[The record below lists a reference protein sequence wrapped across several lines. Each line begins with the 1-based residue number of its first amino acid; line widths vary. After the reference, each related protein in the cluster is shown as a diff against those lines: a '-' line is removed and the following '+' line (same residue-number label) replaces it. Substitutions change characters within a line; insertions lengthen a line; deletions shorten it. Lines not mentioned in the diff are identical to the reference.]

1 MVRIG
6 SEIIDGC
13 KAGDVQAVTILVAA
27 LQTPLYQLAIRILG
41 DRAEAEDAVQE
52 IFIRLL
58 RSISDYRGNAQFTTW
73 VYRLAVNLCLDHNR
87 KRKRSGEIAGIYPGP
102 AQENEPE
109 RALLEKERQ
118 ETIRKAMLKL
128 PAQYRAAVTLH
139 YLEDFSYQEIAEI
152 MNMPRAT
159 VGTWI
164 YRGKT
169 VLREELK
176 ALGKGDEDERMR
188 RDQEKPVALPGRR
201 TTA

>member
-6 SEIIDGC
+6 SETIAGC
-13 KAGDVQAVTILVAA
+13 KAGDAQAITILVST
-27 LQTPLYQLAIRILG
+27 LQTPLYNLAMRILG

-58 RSISDYRGNAQFTTW
+58 RCLQDYRGQAQFTTW
-73 VYRLAVNLCLDHNR
+73 AYRLAVNLCLDHNR
-87 KRKRSGEIAGIYPGP
+87 KRKRTREIANTYRKDMP
-102 AQENEPE
+102 EDEPE
-109 RALLEKERQ
+109 KVFLEKERQ
-118 ETIRKAMLKL
+118 ESIRRALLKL

-152 MNMPRAT
+152 MNVSRTT

-164 YRGKT
+164 YRGKA
-169 VLREELK
+169 VLRKELNV
-176 ALGKGDEDERMR
+176 LGKEDEDGRMR
-188 RDQEKPVALPGRR
+188 QDEKKNYSLQSRR